1 VFSRKKS
8 PASKDDQAEH
18 EQSLR
23 LIASWAQ
30 GLGRTHAESDASV
43 SIAASH
49 QSFCGCLACRVHAGE
64 RRARREPFGRLE
76 GAAP

>member
-1 VFSRKKS
+1 MFSRKKS
-8 PASKDDQAEH
+8 PVSKDDQAQR

-30 GLGRTHAESDASV
+30 GLGRAHAEPDACV

-49 QSFCGCLACRVHAGE
+49 ESFCDCLACRVLAGE
-64 RRARREPFGRLE
+64 RRARREPLGGLE